1 MNRKLKLLNKIAK
14 DCLNI
19 ETLEERKNDS
29 LDFHDCS
36 VWSIK
41 KALEKAYETGRKSKE
56 SYA

>member
-1 MNRKLKLLNKIAK
+1 MNRRKLISKIAK
-14 DCLNI
+14 DYLNI
-19 ETLEERKNDS
+19 ETLREKKRDS